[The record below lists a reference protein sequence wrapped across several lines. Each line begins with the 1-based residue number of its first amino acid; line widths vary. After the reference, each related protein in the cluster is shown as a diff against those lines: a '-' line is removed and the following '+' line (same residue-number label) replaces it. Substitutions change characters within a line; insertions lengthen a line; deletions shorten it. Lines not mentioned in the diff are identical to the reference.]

1 MEEWILVKLEK
12 DKFLRRWLELNPYG
26 ISIYD
31 KDGYFLYNNMA
42 HHEMFQATP
51 PPDYN
56 VFEDPQAAGT
66 PNYLELFEKLWSG
79 EVVHYPEIPYNT
91 HMSYPSAPITDI
103 YMKTVM
109 FPLKND
115 DGEITNYVS
124 IHEDVTKR
132 KKAELKLE
140 ELRRQLE
147 NRVKQRT
154 IMLESSEKKFRKA
167 YNRANCFKGL
177 FTHDISNIL
186 QVSGN
191 ALEYCEIILE
201 KNGDVHKVLEHF
213 QLIKNQIN
221 RGKKLIKNIMNLS
234 EMEQSDMHIEP
245 VNINRNLN
253 EALDFLS
260 INFPHKTINTEI
272 KDNGK
277 EFYVQANELLLDVFE
292 NILINAVRYNKSEEI
307 QIIIKI
313 SELREDNRDYIK
325 LEFKD
330 NGIGIQDSF
339 KNQIFDKSF
348 DNLAKKKGLGLGLSL
363 VAKLLELCE
372 GNIWVEDRVQGDYTQ
387 GSNFIILL
395 PKSEPI

>member
-1 MEEWILVKLEK
+1 MKELILEKLEK

-31 KDGYFLYNNMA
+31 KDGYFLYNNKA
-42 HHEMFQATP
+42 HHEMFHATP
-51 PPDYN
+51 QPDYN
-56 VFEDPQAAGT
+56 VFDDPQAAGA

-91 HMSYPSAPITDI
+91 HLAAPNAPVTDI

-109 FPLKND
+109 FPLKNNE
-115 DGEITNYVS
+115 GEITNYVS

-132 KKAELKLE
+132 KKAELKLG
-140 ELRRQLE
+140 ELRKQLE

-186 QVSGN
+186 QVTGN

-201 KNGDVHKVLEHF
+201 KNGDVDKVLEHF
-213 QLIKNQIN
+213 QLIKNQIG

-234 EMEQSDMHIEP
+234 EMEQTDMHIEP
-245 VNINRNLN
+245 VNVNRNLN
-253 EALDFLS
+253 EAVDFLS
-260 INFPHKTINTEI
+260 INFPHKTIKTEI

-277 EFYVQANELLLDVFE
+277 EYYVQANELLLDVFE
-292 NILINAVRYNKSEEI
+292 NILINAVRYNESDEVEVVIEISEVREEEKEY
-307 QIIIKI
+307 IKI
-313 SELREDNRDYIK
+313 
-325 LEFKD
+325 EFKD
-330 NGIGIQDSF
+330 NGIGIQDSL
-339 KNQIFDKSF
+339 KDQIFDKPF
-348 DNLAKKKGLGLGLSL
+348 KNFTEKKGLGLGLSL

-372 GNIWVEDRVQGDYTQ
+372 GRIWVEDKIPGEYQS
-387 GSNFIILL
+387 GSNFVILL
-395 PKSEPI
+395 PNSKT